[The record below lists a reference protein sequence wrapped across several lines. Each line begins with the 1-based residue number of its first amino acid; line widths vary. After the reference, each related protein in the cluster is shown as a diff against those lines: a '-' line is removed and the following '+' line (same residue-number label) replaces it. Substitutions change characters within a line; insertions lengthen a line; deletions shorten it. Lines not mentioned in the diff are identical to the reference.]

1 MHRRKFE
8 DSLMRLYLFQLV
20 NSFSCCPHPG
30 GAGML
35 EQAPG
40 RLFLNDTETKL
51 QCKPDS

>member
-1 MHRRKFE
+1 MRRLTFE
-8 DSLMRLYLFQLV
+8 DSWMRLHLFQFV
-20 NSFSCCPHPG
+20 HSCCPHPG

-40 RLFLNDTETKL
+40 QFFNDDAETKL